1 MYSLLLMVGWL
12 WSAIWLE
19 LYLSVG
25 EELSVAVPSLLLT
38 VSLATL
44 LLALLACCCLTR
56 QPRPAVYITVRTVTP
71 VVKALTYMTVTDTV
85 GEQ

>member
-44 LLALLACCCLTR
+44 LLTLLACCCLTR
-56 QPRPAVYITVRTVTP
+56 QPRPAIYITVG
-71 VVKALTYMTVTDTV
+71 VKLETTTFSFFSS
-85 GEQ
+85 

>member
-1 MYSLLLMVGWL
+1 VYSLLLMVGWL

-44 LLALLACCCLTR
+44 LLTLLACCCLTR
-56 QPRPAVYITVRTVTP
+56 QPRPALYITVKRFHAT
-71 VVKALTYMTVTDTV
+71 LQSM
-85 GEQ
+85 QWIINHI

>member
-1 MYSLLLMVGWL
+1 VYSLLLMVGWL

-56 QPRPAVYITVRTVTP
+56 QPRPAVYITVRTGTP
-71 VVKALTYMTVTDTV
+71 VAKVLPSCLHHGK
-85 GEQ
+85 

>member
-1 MYSLLLMVGWL
+1 LQVYSLLLMVGWL

-71 VVKALTYMTVTDTV
+71 GAKALPSCLRH
-85 GEQ
+85 GK